1 MKSNYLNNL
10 EREFY
15 FVSDEEREQIIAE
28 YEVHFEERIKDGA
41 TEAEVIANFG
51 TAKSVAVEYATELGL
66 NYSSRE
72 KFTSNLKRDS
82 SIYMANIKR
91 KLASIKN
98 EEAAK
103 RKNRKAVTVE
113 EQNEQSNNSTTN
125 HSTATTSRNI
135 YNTLKNMIKSIA
147 RFFVQILYFVLTLCT
162 YTWKLF
168 VNFFVF
174 IIGISF
180 TLLAL
185 TTVVIGILLPFFM
198 SFSTFAL
205 TIWLLIYGSIIS
217 ISVFLGTISLLCLKR
232 FGRNHYE

>member
-1 MKSNYLNNL
+1 MKSNYLNSL

-41 TEAEVIANFG
+41 TEAEVISNFG
-51 TAKSVAVEYATELGL
+51 TPKSVAVEYATELGI

-82 SIYMANIKR
+82 SIYMTNMKR
-91 KLASIKN
+91 KMASIKN

-103 RKNRKAVTVE
+103 RKNRKAATSGE
-113 EQNEQSNNSTTN
+113 NNEQTDTTTSNNRS
-125 HSTATTSRNI
+125 ATSNRGI
-135 YNTLKNMIKSIA
+135 SHTLKNIIKSIGRLIA
-147 RFFVQILYFVLTLCT
+147 QISYFLITICT
-162 YTWKLF
+162 YAWKLL

-174 IIGISF
+174 IIGASF

-185 TTVVIGILLPFFM
+185 TAIVVGILLPIFL
-198 SFSTFAL
+198 SFSTFAFTL
-205 TIWLLIYGSIIS
+205 WLLIYGSIIS
-217 ISVFLGTISLLCLKR
+217 ITVFLGTISLMCLKR

>member
-51 TAKSVAVEYATELGL
+51 TAKSVAVEYATELGI
-66 NYSSRE
+66 NYSSRA
-72 KFTSNLKRDS
+72 KFTSNLRRDS
-82 SIYMANIKR
+82 SIYMTNMKR
-91 KLASIKN
+91 KITSIKN

-103 RKNRKAVTVE
+103 RKNRKATTTE
-113 EQNEQSNNSTTN
+113 ETNAKPDNSSSANNTTTI
-125 HSTATTSRNI
+125 SSNI
-135 YNTLKNMIKSIA
+135 YNTLKNMITSIA
-147 RFFVQILYFVLTLCT
+147 RFFMQVFYFVLTLCS

-174 IIGISF
+174 IIGFSF
-180 TLLAL
+180 ALAAL
-185 TTVVIGILLPFFM
+185 TIIVIGLLLPIFL
-198 SFSTFAL
+198 SFSTFSFTL
-205 TIWLLIYGSIIS
+205 WLLIYGSIIS